1 MWPGYGDHMGWMW
14 LGWIVG
20 LGLVLILIWAIVQA
34 AGTSGPARSED
45 SPETIHK
52 RRYAR
57 GKIDREEYERLL
69 SDLRK

>member
-1 MWPGYGDHMGWMW
+1 MWHGYGDHMGGMW

-20 LGLVLILIWAIVQA
+20 LGLVLILVWAIARA
-34 AGTSGPARSED
+34 AGTSGPVRSED
-45 SPETIHK
+45 SPETIVK

-57 GKIDREEYERLL
+57 GELDRDAYERLL